1 MLLSVKT
8 CGRLFI
14 QMLEDYARLARQEL
28 EKAEHYESENG
39 LKVIDEDYKER
50 LLTQIEEYSDELT
63 ELYHTLKDD
72 VTFIQ

>member
-28 EKAEHYESENG
+28 EKAEQYESKNG
-39 LKVIDEDYKER
+39 LKVIDEEYKER